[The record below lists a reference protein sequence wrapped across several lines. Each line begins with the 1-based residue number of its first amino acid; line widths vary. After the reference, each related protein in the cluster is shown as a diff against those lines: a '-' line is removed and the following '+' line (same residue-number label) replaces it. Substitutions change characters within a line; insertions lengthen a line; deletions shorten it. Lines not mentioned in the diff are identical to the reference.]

1 MKKIFLLA
9 IVGLLLSVG
18 VNAQKF
24 GYVNSEEIL
33 ATMPDM
39 IKAQKDL
46 ETYSKTFEPRYK
58 EMAAELQSKYD
69 AYIKKG
75 NTMTDAERTAK
86 ETELNSLKERMDKY
100 ETSTDQQL
108 KAKQETVLKPVFEK
122 AQKAI
127 KDYAVEKGYD
137 YIFDAKTIVYA
148 KESDDLTPMIK
159 AKLGAK

>member
-9 IVGLLLSVG
+9 IVGIMLSFG

-46 ETYSKTFEPRYK
+46 EAYQKTFEPRYK
-58 EMAAELQSKYD
+58 EMATELQSKYED
-69 AYIKKG
+69 YMKKAAS
-75 NTMTDAERTAK
+75 MSDAEKTSK
-86 ETELNSLKERMDKY
+86 ETELNSLKERIDKY
-100 ETSTDQQL
+100 GTTSDEQIKT
-108 KAKQETVLKPVFEK
+108 KQETLLKPVFEK

-159 AKLGAK
+159 TKLGAK